1 MVIYRVATP
10 EDRKHA
16 EAIDNSFTTDTIL
29 EVTATDGEFRV
40 RPVPV
45 DPPLRK
51 VYPDDEEEADGG
63 EHVIVAVDTEG
74 DVCGAITLAYAPW
87 NRRLHITDLKVSPP
101 HRGRGIGTAL
111 MERALTHGREVSA
124 RTAWLEV
131 TNVNAPAVRA
141 YRRLGFA
148 LCGLDTS
155 LYVGTESEG
164 EVALFMSRGV

>member
-10 EDRKHA
+10 EDRKRA

-29 EVTATDGEFRV
+29 EVTATEGEFRV
-40 RPVPV
+40 RPVVANPPV
-45 DPPLRK
+45 HK
-51 VYPDDEEEADGG
+51 VYPDDEETDGE
-63 EHVIVAVDTEG
+63 EHIIVAVDTEG
-74 DVCGAITLAYAPW
+74 DVCGAITLAYASW
-87 NRRLHITDLKVSPP
+87 NRRLHIADLRVAPT

-111 MERALTHGREVSA
+111 MERALTHGRELSA

-131 TNVNAPAVRA
+131 TNINAPAVRA
-141 YRRLGFA
+141 YRRMGFA

>member
-1 MVIYRVATP
+1 MVTYRVATP
-10 EDRKHA
+10 EDRKRA

-40 RPVPV
+40 RQVPV
-45 DPPLRK
+45 DPPVRK
-51 VYPDDEEEADGG
+51 VYPDDEEADADD
-63 EHVIVAVDTEG
+63 HTIVALDVEG
-74 DVCGAITLAYAPW
+74 HVCGAITFAYAAW
-87 NRRLHITDLKVSPP
+87 NRRLHITDIRVSPS
-101 HRGRGIGTAL
+101 HRGQGIGTAL
-111 MERALTHGREVSA
+111 MRHALTHGRTTSA

-141 YRRLGFA
+141 YRRMGFA

>member
-1 MVIYRVATP
+1 MVTYRAATS
-10 EDRKHA
+10 EDRKRA
-16 EAIDNSFTTDTIL
+16 EAIDNSFTTDTVL
-29 EVTATDGEFRV
+29 EVTATDAEFRV
-40 RPVPV
+40 TPVPV
-45 DPPLRK
+45 DPPVHK
-51 VYPDDEEEADGG
+51 VYPDDEDETDGE
-63 EHVIVAVDTEG
+63 EHVIVAIDTEG
-74 DVCGAITLAYAPW
+74 DVCGAITLAYATW
-87 NRRLHITDLKVSPP
+87 NCRLHIADLRVSPP

-111 MERALTHGREVSA
+111 MERALTHGRDLAA

>member
-1 MVIYRVATP
+1 MIYHVASL

-16 EAIDNSFTTDTIL
+16 EAIDNSFTTDTVL
-29 EVTATDGEFRV
+29 EVTATDGEIRI
-40 RPVPV
+40 RSVPV
-45 DPPLRK
+45 DPPVRK
-51 VYPDDEEEADGG
+51 VYPDDEESEG
-63 EHVIVAVDTEG
+63 EDHVIVAVDTEG
-74 DVCGAITLAYAPW
+74 RVRGAITLAYAPW
-87 NRRLHITDLKVSPP
+87 NRRLHITDFRVSPT

-111 MERALTHGREVSA
+111 MERALAHGRELSA

-141 YRRLGFA
+141 YRRMGFA

-164 EVALFMSRGV
+164 ETALFMSRGF

>member
-1 MVIYRVATP
+1 MVTYRVATSD
-10 EDRKHA
+10 DRKRA

-29 EVTATDGEFRV
+29 EVTAADGEFRV

-45 DPPLRK
+45 DPPVRK
-51 VYPDDEEEADGG
+51 VYPDDEDETEGG
-63 EHVIVAVDTEG
+63 EHVIVALDAEG
-74 DVCGAITLAYAPW
+74 EVCGAITLAYATW
-87 NRRLHITDLKVSPP
+87 NRCLRIADLRVSPS
-101 HRGRGIGTAL
+101 HRGQGIGAAL
-111 MERALTHGREVSA
+111 MEQALTHGRELTA

-148 LCGLDTS
+148 VCGLDKS

>member
-1 MVIYRVATP
+1 MVTYRVATSD
-10 EDRKHA
+10 DRKRA

-29 EVTATDGEFRV
+29 EVTAADGEFRV

-45 DPPLRK
+45 DPPVRK
-51 VYPDDEEEADGG
+51 VYPDDEDETEGG
-63 EHVIVAVDTEG
+63 EHVIVALDAEG
-74 DVCGAITLAYAPW
+74 EVCGAITLAYATW
-87 NRRLHITDLKVSPP
+87 NRRLHIADLRVSPS
-101 HRGRGIGTAL
+101 HRGQGIGAAL
-111 MERALTHGREVSA
+111 MEQALTHGRELTA

-148 LCGLDTS
+148 VCGLDTS